1 LYGAYRQVVIYVYY
15 ADRGVRVHLK
25 GVGSFKGG
33 PESVEKASGDD
44 RNMEKA
50 FKNEKQTRVI
60 WPSKHIFV
68 SLNLMI
74 YCTLSASML
83 TFQLILNIL
92 PISDKKHSFSPF

>member
-1 LYGAYRQVVIYVYY
+1 
-15 ADRGVRVHLK
+15 VRVHLK

-50 FKNEKQTRVI
+50 FKSEKQTRVI

-68 SLNLMI
+68 YLNLMI
-74 YCTLSASML
+74 YCTLSAL
-83 TFQLILNIL
+83 YKYAIRINCCFIRTRRIN
-92 PISDKKHSFSPF
+92 FSAYE

>member
-1 LYGAYRQVVIYVYY
+1 M
-15 ADRGVRVHLK
+15 HLK

-68 SLNLMI
+68 S
-74 YCTLSASML
+74 
-83 TFQLILNIL
+83 
-92 PISDKKHSFSPF
+92 

>member
-1 LYGAYRQVVIYVYY
+1 MGLIE
-15 ADRGVRVHLK
+15 ADRGVRVNLK

-50 FKNEKQTRVI
+50 FKSEKQTRVI

-74 YCTLSASML
+74 YCTLSASLL

-92 PISDKKHSFSPF
+92 PISDRKHSFPPF